1 MRRRRGM
8 ALVMALTLIA
18 LIGLAVA
25 GGIAHTVASQRAAT
39 LSQNAAMLDAAA
51 DRVLGIVLG
60 DAQAYGLAALR
71 IGEARVFDVETGDT
85 PGSSATVAATR
96 LAGDVLWMVGT
107 VTARTDTLAGR
118 RVNLVARF
126 PSAGAPPPAA
136 LVTRGTV
143 TVGSGVRFSVD
154 TTQEPD
160 CASGSG
166 AAVIVAP
173 GATAHVPAGTRVDT
187 AESARDSTTFFLSQR
202 QLALLSSAT
211 DVVRVAGDTTIN
223 GGTFGGIL
231 IVDGSIVVRGTFVGS
246 GLIVARGVIDAS
258 DATVTMRGALLSF
271 AAPSSVSTI
280 FTAGSVEYSPCVVA
294 HVMRVALSP
303 RVVRLRSWAELF

>member
-1 MRRRRGM
+1 
-8 ALVMALTLIA
+8 
-18 LIGLAVA
+18 
-25 GGIAHTVASQRAAT
+25 
-39 LSQNAAMLDAAA
+39 
-51 DRVLGIVLG
+51 
-60 DAQAYGLAALR
+60 
-71 IGEARVFDVETGDT
+71 
-85 PGSSATVAATR
+85 
-96 LAGDVLWMVGT
+96 MVGT
-107 VTARTDTLAGR
+107 VAARADTLAGR

-136 LVTRGTV
+136 VVTRGTV
-143 TVGSGVRFSVD
+143 TIGSSVRLSVD

-160 CASGSG
+160 CATGSA

-173 GATAHVPAGTRVDT
+173 GAAAHVPAGMRVDT
-187 AESARDSTTFFLSQR
+187 AESARDSATFFLTQR
-202 QLALLSSAT
+202 QLTLLGAAAG
-211 DVVRVAGDTTIN
+211 VVHVAGDTTIN
-223 GGTFGGIL
+223 DGTFDGIL
-231 IVDGSIVVRGTFVGS
+231 IVDGSLMLRGTFVGS

-280 FTAGSVEYSPCVVA
+280 FTAGSVDYSPCVVA